1 MARNQFTRGPLMA
14 ALRLETT
21 NQLRSWYSSDRR
33 ARTWLAAAVIAGAL
47 AAVIALASHFSSA
60 LLRAVAP
67 HLLTVNILVALQ
79 ASVLIHLARR
89 KWTRIYTSNWL
100 STLPASRRQSVRM
113 IALRSL
119 FSCAPMLAL
128 APVVV
133 LLAWLCVPGSGAVA
147 SVLLTGIGI
156 ATGVGALL
164 GWYVPARDT
173 QHSPAVLPSTLGP
186 GAPSV
191 PRLAALS
198 RWTETQTRVW
208 LQPRS
213 LARLLLPAMLLLPMG
228 VSGNVAIALLSLW
241 ALALYLIVLLRA
253 MVHVAREGARWLRP
267 TSVTFYRFAW
277 SVACRPLFKQ
287 LQWTLLATV
296 LLVALGCQ
304 PLVAARVAEGW
315 LALVTVTSG
324 VALGRAYQS
333 KAMRVRL
340 LVSVCAMAVL
350 ERFRQHLALPCAL
363 LISAWH
369 IREAART

>member
-1 MARNQFTRGPLMA
+1 MRIAHDGSPLMV
-14 ALRLETT
+14 ALRLEVV
-21 NQLRSWYSSDRR
+21 NQLRSWFSSGRR
-33 ARTWLAAAVIAGAL
+33 VRTWVMAALIAGAL
-47 AAVIALASHFSSA
+47 GALIVLVGRFAPA
-60 LLRAVAP
+60 LLRAAGP

-119 FSCAPMLAL
+119 LSCAPMLAL

-133 LLAWLCVPGSGAVA
+133 LLARLCVPGSGAVT
-147 SVLLTGIGI
+147 SVLLTGVGI
-156 ATGVGALL
+156 ATGVGGLL
-164 GWYVPARDT
+164 GWCVPARET
-173 QHSPAVLPSTLGP
+173 QHSPAVPPAALGP

-198 RWTETQTRVW
+198 RWTETLTRVW

-213 LARLLLPAMLLLPMG
+213 LARLLFPAMLLLPMG
-228 VSGNVAIALLSLW
+228 TSANLAIAILSLW
-241 ALALYLIVLLRA
+241 VLALYLLVLLRA
-253 MVHVAREGARWLRP
+253 MVHVARAGASWLQP
-267 TSVTFYRFAW
+267 TPLTFYRFAW
-277 SVACRPLFKQ
+277 SVARRPLFKQ

-296 LLVALGCQ
+296 LLMALGCQ
-304 PLVAARVAEGW
+304 PIVAARVAEWW

-324 VALGRAYQS
+324 VALGRAYHS
-333 KAMRVRL
+333 KSMRLRL

-369 IREAART
+369 IREATRT